1 MEIQN
6 IYEHHFPKLT
16 ERYFKDKNTY
26 QPWPTSD
33 VISDL
38 VGGDEVFK
46 ILYKELY
53 YRHLYS
59 KLPNQLTL
67 DHRFESYEN
76 YCDLFNQVL
85 GMWSVLFTS
94 AQPVAGEGWSFC
106 VFRSLKK

>member
-1 MEIQN
+1 MGCGWQSRISYQLSLFCCYSWQNVAEIEN

-16 ERYFKDKNTY
+16 ERYFKDKNAY
-26 QPWPTSD
+26 QPWPTAD

-46 ILYKELY
+46 ILYRELY

-59 KLPNQLTL
+59 KLPNQLTV

-76 YCDLFNQVL
+76 YCDLFNQIL
-85 GMWSVLFTS
+85 GL
-94 AQPVAGEGWSFC
+94 
-106 VFRSLKK
+106 